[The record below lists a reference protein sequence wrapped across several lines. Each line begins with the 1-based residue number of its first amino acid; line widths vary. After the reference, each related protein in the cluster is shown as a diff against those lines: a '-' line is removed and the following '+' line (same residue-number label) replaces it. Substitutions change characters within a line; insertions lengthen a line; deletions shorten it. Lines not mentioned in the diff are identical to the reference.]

1 MGYCMV
7 YRLLKSA
14 LFAFVITGTQA
25 QAQDVRI
32 TAEMPAFSVS
42 INGVAI
48 DISRIQDTSNRLD
61 TEYAQTS
68 RPCPPF
74 CVQPVSLAPGV
85 ETIGELELLSFLE
98 EYVENGTG
106 FLVDSRT
113 QDWFARGSIPGA
125 VNIPNP
131 AIEPGNPYRDEIL
144 LALGAT
150 HDGDTWNYDDAKEL
164 ALFCNGPWCGQSP
177 AAIKYLIIA
186 GYPQEKLHYYRGGV
200 QMWVMLGLSLTS
212 PNS

>member
-1 MGYCMV
+1 MV
-7 YRLLKSA
+7 YRLIKSA
-14 LFAFVITGTQA
+14 LLAFVITGTQA
-25 QAQDVRI
+25 QAQDVGI
-32 TAEMPAFSVS
+32 TAEMPTFSVN
-42 INGVAI
+42 INGISI
-48 DISRIQDTSNRLD
+48 DISRIQDTSNRLTTD
-61 TEYAQTS
+61 YTKTS
-68 RPCPPF
+68 RACPPF

-113 QDWFARGSIPGA
+113 PDWFERGSIPGA

-144 LALGAT
+144 RALGAT
-150 HDGDTWNYDDAKEL
+150 LDDDVWNFEDAKDL

-177 AAIKYLIIA
+177 AAIDYLIIA
-186 GYPQEKLHYYRGGV
+186 GYPKEKLRYYRGGV
-200 QMWVMLGLSLTS
+200 QMWVMLGLSLTAPTS
-212 PNS
+212 